1 MHCEGAAK
9 HRPLEADGAA
19 LPHDGAEPGGEHY
32 TSPMPS
38 SDSRHDS
45 LREGARLGLIVAT
58 SVWVWV
64 ALVDLIVGEP
74 FHTFAVLG
82 GIVVFTLL
90 HYLLH
95 VAYGV
100 AIVSG
105 LHGVAREPR
114 LAIAVAFGFVI
125 IEIALALITVL
136 LSQMGLGSLA
146 WVRIFGGN
154 VIGIAVAY
162 GLLSRGHALKEA
174 LRKAE
179 RQEEADE

>member
-1 MHCEGAAK
+1 MPE
-9 HRPLEADGAA
+9 
-19 LPHDGAEPGGEHY
+19 DGAEPGGGSHAY
-32 TSPMPS
+32 TILMT
-38 SDSRHDS
+38 DTGSRHNS
-45 LREGARLGLIVAT
+45 LREGARLGFIVAT

-90 HYLLH
+90 HYILH
-95 VAYGV
+95 IAYGV

-105 LHGVAREPR
+105 IHGVAREPR
-114 LAIAVAFGFVI
+114 LA
-125 IEIALALITVL
+125 IALALITVL

-146 WVRIFGGN
+146 WLRIFGGN
-154 VIGIAVAY
+154 VVGVAVAFR
-162 GLLSRGHALKEA
+162 LLSRGHRLREV

>member
-1 MHCEGAAK
+1 MA
-9 HRPLEADGAA
+9 
-19 LPHDGAEPGGEHY
+19 
-32 TSPMPS
+32 S
-38 SDSRHDS
+38 SDSHPDS

-58 SVWVWV
+58 SVWLWV

-74 FHTFAVLG
+74 FHTFSVLG
-82 GIVVFTLL
+82 GIVVFTVL

-114 LAIAVAFGFVI
+114 LAIGVAFGFVI

-136 LSQMGLGSLA
+136 LSEMGLGSLA

-162 GLLSRGHALKEA
+162 GLLSRGHALKEV

>member
-1 MHCEGAAK
+1 MSEHGTQSGG
-9 HRPLEADGAA
+9 HLYTIPMTN
-19 LPHDGAEPGGEHY
+19 PG
-32 TSPMPS
+32 
-38 SDSRHDS
+38 SRHDP
-45 LREGARLGLIVAT
+45 LREGAQLGLVVAT

-105 LHGVAREPR
+105 IHGVAREPR

-125 IEIALALITVL
+125 LEIALALITVL

-146 WVRIFGGN
+146 WLRIFGGN
-154 VIGIAVAY
+154 VVGVAVAFL
-162 GLLSRGHALKEA
+162 LLSRGHSLREA

-179 RQEEADE
+179 AKEEADE

>member
-1 MHCEGAAK
+1 MPE
-9 HRPLEADGAA
+9 
-19 LPHDGAEPGGEHY
+19 DGAEPGGGSHAY
-32 TSPMPS
+32 TILMTETG
-38 SDSRHDS
+38 SRHNS
-45 LREGARLGLIVAT
+45 LREGARLGFIVAT

-90 HYLLH
+90 HYILH
-95 VAYGV
+95 IAYGV

-105 LHGVAREPR
+105 IHGVAREPR
-114 LAIAVAFGFVI
+114 LAIALAFGFVI
-125 IEIALALITVL
+125 LEIALALITVL

-146 WVRIFGGN
+146 WLRIFGGN
-154 VIGIAVAY
+154 VVGVAVAFR
-162 GLLSRGHALKEA
+162 LLSRGHRLREA

>member
-1 MHCEGAAK
+1 M
-9 HRPLEADGAA
+9 PD
-19 LPHDGAEPGGEHY
+19 DGAEPDGGGHAY
-32 TSPMPS
+32 TIPMT
-38 SDSRHDS
+38 DGGSRHSS
-45 LREGARLGLIVAT
+45 LREGAQLGFIVAT

-64 ALVDLIVGEP
+64 ALVDFVIGEP

-90 HYLLH
+90 HYVLH

-105 LHGVAREPR
+105 IHGVARVPR
-114 LAIAVAFGFVI
+114 LAIALAFGFVI
-125 IEIALALITVL
+125 LEIAFALITVL

-146 WVRIFGGN
+146 WLRIFGGN
-154 VIGIAVAY
+154 VVGVAVALR
-162 GLLSRGHALKEA
+162 LLSRGHHLQGA
-174 LRKAE
+174 LRNAE